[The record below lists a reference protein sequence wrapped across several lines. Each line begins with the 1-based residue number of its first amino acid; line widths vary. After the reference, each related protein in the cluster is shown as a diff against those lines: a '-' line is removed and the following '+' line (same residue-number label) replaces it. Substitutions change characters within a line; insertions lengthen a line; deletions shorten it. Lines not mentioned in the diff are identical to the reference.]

1 MRVLITGGTGYIGSH
16 IAVDLIDAGHDVEL
30 LDNLDNSSAVV
41 VDRIETITGSRPTF
55 HNVDLCDAAATD
67 FVFACAVDSKAPL
80 DAVIHCAG
88 LKAVGE
94 SVEKPMEYY
103 RNNVGGTL
111 NLLEAMRAHGT
122 TRIVFSS
129 SATVYGD
136 PQFLPI
142 TESHP
147 ILATNPYGRTKAH
160 IEDILVDVAT
170 AHDNWHV
177 VLLRYFNPVGAHPSG
192 TIGEDPQGT
201 PNNLV
206 PRLFEVACGKW
217 DSITI
222 WGRDWDTPD
231 GTGVRDYIHVTDLAS
246 GHRAAIESLDDLPAV
261 TTVNLGTGRGY
272 SVMEVVEAVRHASG
286 HPVPTSD
293 RERRPGD
300 VASSVADPALGL
312 ELLGWKADRDLVEMC
327 TDSWR
332 WRSQNP
338 DGYR

>member
-147 ILATNPYGRTKAH
+147 ILATNPYGRT
-160 IEDILVDVAT
+160 
-170 AHDNWHV
+170 
-177 VLLRYFNPVGAHPSG
+177 
-192 TIGEDPQGT
+192 
-201 PNNLV
+201 
-206 PRLFEVACGKW
+206 RLFEVACGKW

-300 VASSVADPALGL
+300 VASSVADPALAF